1 MKNPEFKILSR
12 KIGENYI
19 PIVIVEI
26 GINHGGSLIVAKK
39 MVDKA
44 VEGGAEIQHQTHI
57 IEDEMSKAAKNVI
70 PGNSK
75 KSIYEIMKNNSLDKY
90 EELELQNYVHEK
102 GKIFISTPFSLGL
115 LQIG

>member
-1 MKNPEFKILSR
+1 MKNPEFKIFSGRLG
-12 KIGENYI
+12 KNYL

-44 VEGGAEIQHQTHI
+44 VEGGAEIIKHQTHI

-75 KSIYEIMKNNSLDKY
+75 KSICSIMKKNSLDKY

-102 GKIFISTPFSLGL
+102 GKIFINSIF
-115 LQIG
+115 